1 MAEENVNNNVPET
14 GDVLGQ
20 VPGSVSEPRSLKDI
34 SRAVANIDSTTQQ
47 LNRNFMRFISDNSRT
62 STGNF
67 AARFEDESYNR
78 KQSSRAS
85 LSTSRS
91 SFSSS
96 TKRKSQDAL
105 TDFLNGFEEQ
115 LTEYLGV
122 PYIGD
127 DIEESARNA
136 LDSWVQKFSKV
147 VNIPQ
152 EDLAREF
159 GKKLSKSVLSNFD
172 TNYGWIS
179 DRVKNVV
186 GWYRDGLT
194 NYLEGVADKV
204 DRTSGADWSARM
216 RRFNYEYE
224 ERKAHQAVPLNSE
237 DQYNDQS
244 AQQFEYGN
252 KQQQEAKR
260 KLAAG
265 VTSIK
270 NLVVEN
276 AVISSVLYTDESSVS
291 QVFDA
296 LYDNEST
303 SASGSKSSNFSDT
316 VKDTVLEKTGV
327 KSALDKASGTIM
339 DAGAQFLA
347 TGDVKAITSVLS
359 GVAGGLTKLIP
370 QLAVAAVAFA
380 AFDAFTSKLGQ
391 VFDRFS
397 KGFEKLTSSY
407 DKVDEM
413 RWANVEAQEERMLKD
428 VETFIKHPFQV
439 LEDAAN
445 KVYEVWDSALQT
457 ITATQG
463 YDKSGLQELM
473 SAYAQRLRQEGL
485 SDVVGTTDVTA
496 MLQEILNAGLS
507 GDVAEEFA
515 YQATVLKKAIP
526 TEDFTSYAASYA
538 SLVSSS
544 IAAGHSQ
551 AEALSYAN
559 SQLRIFASSVLTASR
574 EVSGGLTTSLTGVSG
589 LFDNIVKIAQTA
601 GVSDTTS
608 LSSALSV
615 VQAVAGQV
623 SPDVGNSLV
632 SQIVE
637 AAVGGNSSELVA
649 LRSLAN
655 TGASNTAFLQALA
668 RHPSSVLA
676 TLFSNLDDMFD
687 KTTDNYM
694 EVAYSLADTFGISA
708 DSLARVN
715 WDKLVDELRTNSA
728 GTSALNQN
736 MALLESGE
744 TTTSAESQRLSQINE
759 YMIENGLSYVLDNEA
774 AREIQ
779 QHMWDQEIAAE
790 MKEATYA
797 VDFAGGALELI
808 TSIESLISAIVN
820 FLTLGVANLLSGG
833 IGDSA
838 SDYNAI
844 MADIR
849 SILKAGQVGDGNTQA
864 YHDLTTYD
872 VGSLSLNK
880 SEAELWGLNPNYSG
894 YQDTDV
900 LGDTL
905 SLLVPGYGAYSA
917 VQDSLLAAD
926 NIYNSY
932 GGGTSSPD
940 SKYSW
945 ASSGKSALSG
955 ISSRASSIL
964 SDSASVVEDT
974 VSATEQMSNQASS
987 QLLAWLDSMGSFI
1000 ENKLSFADWYTSAE
1014 EYGFSDVGA
1023 TLESL
1028 GYTEQDMRQA
1038 YLGESTQYAIDQ
1050 QSLVEAMQQ
1059 QIYQEVIK
1067 FLTTTYPTDR
1077 DNWNT
1082 KYDTNVE
1089 TWNVTFANTVASWN
1103 ELYTSTMQTFTEH
1116 FDLKMSEW
1124 STLYEEYAYDTNK
1137 KLQYGNNAFDESFVN
1152 DFLYEWKDYYIGNHT
1167 HYREATNFDASLRTI
1182 NTEKSQT
1189 GEAVLALAQTLT
1201 KNYEDLADPQVQ
1213 TNVLLG
1219 QIVIILQAILTAQQS
1234 GSGLTLPTA
1243 LSALGLNITDAKS

>member
-34 SRAVANIDSTTQQ
+34 SRAVASIDSTTQQ
-47 LNRNFMRFISDNSRT
+47 LNRSFMRFISDNART

-78 KQSSRAS
+78 KQSSRS
-85 LSTSRS
+85 SSSKSRS

-96 TKRKSQDAL
+96 TKHKSQSAL
-105 TDFLNGFEEQ
+105 DDFLNGFEEQ
-115 LTEYLGV
+115 LAEQLGV

-127 DIEESARNA
+127 DVEESVRGA

-179 DRVKNVV
+179 DKVKNVV

-216 RRFNYEYE
+216 KRVNVEVDERFAAQQAAKDEE
-224 ERKAHQAVPLNSE
+224 ERQKRYNAESE
-237 DQYNDQS
+237 YD
-244 AQQFEYGN
+244 N
-252 KQQQEAKR
+252 KQQQEAKK

-291 QVFDA
+291 KVFNA
-296 LYDNEST
+296 LYENEDT
-303 SASGSKSSNFSDT
+303 SASSSKSSIFSDT
-316 VKDTVLEKTGV
+316 VKDTILEKTGT
-327 KSALDKASGTIM
+327 KSALDKVSGTIM
-339 DAGAQFLA
+339 DAGTQFLA
-347 TGDVKAITSVLS
+347 TGDVKALTSVLS
-359 GVAGGLTKLIP
+359 GVAGGLTKLVP
-370 QLAVAAVAFA
+370 QLVVAAVAFSA
-380 AFDAFTSKLGQ
+380 VEAFTAKLGQ
-391 VFDRFS
+391 IAERFS

-428 VETFIKHPFQV
+428 VETYIKHPFDV

-463 YDKSGLQELM
+463 YDKSGLQDLM
-473 SAYAQRLRQEGL
+473 SAYASRLREEGL

-526 TEDFTSYAASYA
+526 TEDFTSYASSYA
-538 SLVSSS
+538 SLVSSYMS
-544 IAAGHSQ
+544 AGHSQ
-551 AEALSYAN
+551 AEALSYAT
-559 SQLRIFASSVLTASR
+559 SQLKIFASSVLTASR
-574 EVSGGLTTSLTGVSG
+574 EVSGGLTTSLTGVSS
-589 LFDNIVKIAQTA
+589 LFDDIVKISQTA
-601 GVSDTTS
+601 GVSDTSS

-623 SPDVGNSLV
+623 SPDVGNALV

-668 RHPSSVLA
+668 KDPSSVLA
-676 TLFSNLDDMFD
+676 TLFSSLDDMFD

-736 MALLESGE
+736 MSLLQSGE
-744 TTTSAESQRLSQINE
+744 TTTSAESQRLAQINE
-759 YMIENGLSYVLDNEA
+759 YMINEGLSYVLDNEA
-774 AREIQ
+774 ARQIQ

-797 VDFAGGALELI
+797 VDFAGGALELM
-808 TSIESLISAIVN
+808 TTVSSILSSIAN
-820 FLTLGVANLLSGG
+820 FLTLGFANIGNIIDSGMDYSNILSDIKTLLKVGNVG
-833 IGDSA
+833 EG
-838 SDYNAI
+838 NA
-844 MADIR
+844 
-849 SILKAGQVGDGNTQA
+849 QA

-872 VGSLSLNK
+872 VNSLSYNK
-880 SEAELWGLNPNYSG
+880 NEMDLWG
-894 YQDTDV
+894 Q
-900 LGDTL
+900 
-905 SLLVPGYGAYSA
+905 
-917 VQDSLLAAD
+917 
-926 NIYNSY
+926 NSKY
-932 GGGTSSPD
+932 YGTSSYTANQAANNITSQYFAAASNPD

-945 ASSGKSALSG
+945 TSSGKSALSDFG
-955 ISSRASSIL
+955 STTYSASSSTSSAVSQA
-964 SDSASVVEDT
+964 SDTSSVTDT
-974 VSATEQMSNQASS
+974 ISNQTANM
-987 QLLAWLDSMGSFI
+987 LADWLDSMSSYIEQRQSF
-1000 ENKLSFADWYTSAE
+1000 SDWWNSAS
-1014 EYGFSDVGA
+1014 EYGFSDVGS
-1023 TLESL
+1023 TLETL
-1028 GYTEQDMRQA
+1028 GYTQQDLQNA
-1038 YLGESTQYAIDQ
+1038 YLDQATDYAVDEQLVANQVESQMYQ
-1050 QSLVEAMQQ
+1050 QVLT
-1059 QIYQEVIK
+1059 
-1067 FLTTTYPTDR
+1067 FLTSTYPTDR
-1077 DNWNT
+1077 DNWNA
-1082 KYDTNVE
+1082 KYDTN
-1089 TWNVTFANTVASWN
+1089 TASWNTTFSNAVASWN

-1137 KLQYGNNAFDESFVN
+1137 KLQYGNNAFDENFVN

-1182 NTEKSQT
+1182 NTERSQT

-1219 QIVIILQAILTAQQS
+1219 QIVIILQSILTAQQS
-1234 GSGLTLPTA
+1234 GNGLTLPTA
-1243 LSALGLNITDAKS
+1243 LAALGLNITDTKS